1 MNRTPDT
8 TGIWQTIVSHGE
20 SVSRRG
26 RRYLQRTQCRLGLW
40 WDRNRAEPGLP
51 LVRSSKPQ
59 IHRPVLAPMT
69 ALEPRILYSAT
80 PLPVMPDAGVDPTE
94 MVVEVAEVQSTTDGS
109 ASGIDNTS
117 SESIHDLAQSS
128 GEQIVFVDSSVS
140 DYQTLIG
147 DLAPETQVFVLDGD
161 SDGVNQITRILDGLH
176 DVGSIHIVSH
186 GEDGTLRLGNAVL
199 SADRLDAYAG
209 ALSSWEDSLTS
220 DADILLYG
228 CDLASNADGRT
239 LIESM
244 ATLTGADVAAS
255 DDDTGHHG
263 FSGDWELE
271 YSTGRIETDVFASQT
286 VQDEWKGKLAT
297 ITVDT
302 FDDVVASDGL
312 TSLREAVQQANAD
325 GGSNQIVLG
334 GGTYTLDDFANG
346 TLTITSDITFI
357 GLSATDTLIDA
368 DGLGTRPF
376 TIQSGSDVLFR
387 SLSITGGVADQG
399 GAVMSLSG
407 SSLTMRDVE
416 LYQNQASQFGGAIHS
431 AGSLQLQR
439 VTIAENSAGEK
450 GGAIYINGGTGDLS
464 NVTISGN
471 AAHQSAGAIL
481 NYGGNVTLT
490 NSTVADNST
499 GIDNENA
506 AVTQLKN
513 TILDNAGQN
522 AADTLTSLGYNIDSD
537 GSAGLSGTGDQN
549 NVDPKLGALDHYG
562 GGVRTHSLHSTSTAI
577 DNGTAAGAVSVD
589 GRRFARD
596 TDIDIG
602 AFEYQAQIN
611 VNPTTSGTQTTEG
624 EDGGIEQAVDFAD
637 DGSFVVV
644 WSSDGQDSSGY
655 GVYARRFDAN
665 GIALSDEFR
674 INQTTSDF
682 QGWATIAVEDD
693 GDFIVTWTS
702 ANQDGTSY
710 SVYARQFNAD
720 GTAKGNEFKI
730 NTYGSGPQRSST
742 VDVDSA
748 GNFVVTWYG
757 DGPDG
762 DNNIY
767 ARRFDST
774 GNALDAQ
781 EFLVRASSLIFS
793 PDPVVSVNDSG
804 QFAIAMEVAG
814 NIYVRLYEANG
825 SMIGSE
831 IGVETNILS
840 GADQPAVALN
850 NDGSFVIGW
859 RQNNEIYAR
868 RYNASGNLIGSQFT
882 VNSTSSGSQNHT
894 SLAMDDAGNFIFT
907 WAGEGTG
914 DTDGVFAQ
922 RYDASGNALG
932 GETLINYTT
941 TNDQSHASVAMRSP
955 TQYVVVWSGDGPGD
969 TDGVY
974 ARMIGSASGENTTP
988 DPDAGGAYTID
999 EGESLT
1005 LDASSSSDPDGSIT
1019 QYQWDLNLDGVYG
1032 DVVTD
1037 SPTISW
1043 ADLST
1048 LWGIDDGAV
1057 GGTDY
1062 VIGLRVTDD
1071 SGDYRTDFAT
1081 VTVTDVAP
1089 EIHATGTTDVEAGE
1103 TYTLYFYA
1111 NDDGNDAITS
1121 WTINWGD
1128 GHIDTVAGSES
1139 TVSHAYHQNGGFH
1152 NILISANDEDGN
1164 WHAAGSWVTSSA
1176 ANPNDAVYEIDT
1188 TTGLV
1193 VGGPIGGTQLSS
1205 PGAIAIGPDG
1215 LLYVGS
1221 FGSQTV
1227 LRFDPETG
1235 SMVDTFVN
1243 DNNLNQVAGIAWG
1256 PDGNLYV
1263 ASHGTGEIHR
1273 YDGETGARID
1283 ASNAPFI
1290 SGLSGPIGLVFH
1302 NDGNLY
1308 VSNYNDNTIRRYD
1321 AATGAPVG
1329 GGTFVSSGTLDG
1341 PEFMAFGND
1350 DYLYV
1355 ASYNDDSVYRFD
1367 ESGNLVDAGAYISGG
1382 GLDGPV
1388 GISFGPDGLLYVT
1401 GENSSDIRRY
1411 DTSGPSAVFVDVYTD
1426 NASASD
1432 FRTLV
1437 FTPSHQ
1443 VQVTESGASGKL
1455 WFSSTGNGST
1465 TTLPSWTRGSV
1476 VEFGGSGLSF
1486 DPTGDPADTTAGE
1499 FSEVFDI
1506 DSFASGE
1513 DVDGLHYVEK
1523 AITIGGDSYPA
1534 FDLQAGD
1541 VLFSTKGSPTLTST
1555 NSITVGKEDVVVFRP
1570 DSPGDYSSGTFTIL
1584 LKDPMGHDLRGISLV
1599 ENDMEFADGQT
1610 LAAGTFVFVTSGGS
1624 QDSNVYYYQVDDVG
1638 EATTAGTSGLL
1649 INGADIN
1656 ISDKLYGV
1664 EIIEKTTTIGGHT
1677 FQEGQILLALDSAGS
1692 VGSNSVDIETTD
1704 IFVLDVTQTA
1714 LAGTTQATATK
1725 LLDGSDVE
1733 LGDSNE
1739 SIDAI
1744 ALLRVANRPT
1754 DIQIS
1759 NDNIDEN
1766 VNTSGGHVVGTLS
1779 AVDPSLTDTHT
1790 FDVVGGSDES
1800 KFSVSG
1806 SNLILEDG
1814 ILDYESQTQ
1823 YNVVVKVTDSDGNE
1837 LLKSLTIDVNN
1848 LNDVV
1853 PVVDANQ
1860 SFSVSETANV
1870 GTSLGFITATDPDGT
1885 LQNWIMSSGNDHGLF
1900 GLNSSTGELTVVNN
1914 VNLDHEFQATYTLT
1928 IMVQDGQNTSSTQT
1942 VTVNVLDANDTVPVI
1957 NPGQTFAV
1965 SESAPNGTAVGNA
1978 TATDPDGTLQGWT
1991 ITAGNGDGIFAINAS
2006 SGQITIADN
2015 TNLDHE
2021 STDSYTL
2028 TLQVSDGANTSATQ
2042 TVTINVTDVNDV
2054 VPVIDAGQTFT
2065 VAENVADNHVVGTAT
2080 ATDSDGTLQGWT
2092 ITAGNGDGIFA
2103 INATNG
2109 QITIADNTNL
2119 DHESADSYTLT
2130 LQVGDGANTSAT
2142 QTVTINVTDVND
2154 VVPVI
2159 DAGQTFTVA
2168 ENVADNHVVGTATA
2182 TDPDGTLQGW
2192 TITAGNGDGIFAI
2205 NASSGQITIAD
2216 NTNLDHESTD
2226 SYTLTLQVSDG
2237 ANTSAT
2243 QTITINVT
2251 DVNDVVPVIN
2261 AGQTFTVAE
2270 NVADNH
2276 VVGTATATDSDGTL
2290 QGWTITAGNGDG
2302 IFAIN
2307 ASSGQITIADN
2318 TNLDH
2323 ESASSHTL
2331 TLQVS
2336 DGANTSAT
2344 QTITI
2349 NVTDVNDVVPVINA
2363 GQTFT
2368 VAENVAD
2375 NHVVGTATATDSDG
2389 TLQGW
2394 TITAGNGD
2402 GIFAINASSGQIT
2415 IADNTNLDHE
2425 STDSYT
2431 LTLQVSDGA
2440 NTSATQTIT
2449 INVTDV
2455 NDVVPVIDAGQT
2467 FTVAE
2472 NVADNHVVGT
2482 ATATDSDGTL
2492 QGWTITAGNGD
2503 GIFAINASSGQ
2514 ITIADN
2520 TNLDHESTDS
2530 YTLTLQVNDG
2540 TNTSATQTVTINVTD
2555 VNDVVPV
2562 IDAGQTFT
2570 VAENVADNHVVGTAT
2585 ATDPDGTLQG
2595 WTITAGNGNGIF
2607 AINASSGQITIADN
2621 TNLDHESTDSY
2632 TLTLQVSDGAN
2643 TSATQTVTINV
2654 SDVNEAAT
2662 GTPGITG
2669 SAMTGQTLS
2678 VDMSSVSDPEGI
2690 QSEAFQWYADGVS
2703 LIGQTG
2709 STITLDATHVG
2720 KAISVSVVV
2729 TDNTGNTESALSSNP
2744 TTPVGLTNAAPTD
2757 IVISGSQI
2765 QEGVDGDVV
2774 GAISVVDPDVIDT
2787 HVWSVDDGR
2796 FEIAAGQL
2804 RLKAGQSIDYDVES
2818 TLFLTVSVTDRG
2830 GSGATYT
2837 ETIRVD
2843 VQESLIILPPALT
2856 LTSEPD
2862 PDPEPADA
2870 SEDPGESNE
2879 SADAEEVAEEKAD
2892 EAETAEAEASDS
2904 ESSDSD
2910 SVSSQAM
2917 IRQDDGATA
2926 NQSGDGNA
2934 NGAVVDV
2941 LQLQFTDA
2949 QTSGDVQRTNV
2960 RGDGD
2965 SRGSSSDNPNGDGD
2979 ENSSID
2985 FALASTLGGETEMRQ
3000 WKAMDQ
3006 LRDDLLGDVQY
3017 ESIVVGFAV
3026 STAVAV
3032 SIGQAVWVVNA
3043 GYLASSALF
3052 VLPAWRT
3059 LDPLPVLDTMDGKF
3073 DDDDES
3079 LDSIL
3084 DDPADAGE

>member
-51 LVRSSKPQ
+51 LVRSSRPQ

-161 SDGVNQITRILDGLH
+161 SDGVDQITRILDGLQ

-209 ALSSWEDSLTS
+209 TLSSWEDSLTS

-255 DDDTGHHG
+255 DDDTGHQD

-271 YSTGRIETDVFASQT
+271 YSTGRIETDVFASQS
-286 VQDEWKGKLAT
+286 VQDDWKGKLAT

-357 GLSATDTLIDA
+357 GVSATDTLIDA

-577 DNGTAAGAVSVD
+577 DNGNSAGAVTLD

-602 AFEYQAQIN
+602 AFEYQAQIH
-611 VNPTTSGTQTTEG
+611 VNQTTSGNQTTDG
-624 EDGGIEQAVDFAD
+624 EDKGVAQAVDIAA

-644 WSSDGQDSSGY
+644 WSSEGQDSSGY
-655 GVYARRFDAN
+655 GVYARRFNAN
-665 GIALSDEFR
+665 GIALTDE
-674 INQTTSDF
+674 ILVNQTTADF
-682 QGWATIAVEDD
+682 QGWAMVASEAD
-693 GDFIVTWTS
+693 GDFVVTWTS
-702 ANQDGTSY
+702 SNQDGTDR
-710 SVYARQFNAD
+710 SVYARRFNAD
-720 GTAKGNEFKI
+720 GTAKDGEFRVNTHNSDSQLASSVDVDAGNDFVI
-730 NTYGSGPQRSST
+730 TWYGSGPE
-742 VDVDSA
+742 
-748 GNFVVTWYG
+748 GYG
-757 DGPDG
+757 
-762 DNNIY
+762 IY
-767 ARRFDST
+767 ARRYASD

-781 EFLVRASSLIFS
+781 EFRVTTGAIVVS
-793 PDPVVSVNDSG
+793 PDPMVSTNSSG
-804 QFAIAMEVAG
+804 QFAIIAETTG
-814 NIYVRLYEANG
+814 NIYVNRYNEDG
-825 SMIGSE
+825 SRIGSE

-840 GADQPAVALN
+840 VADQAVIALHD
-850 NDGSFVIGW
+850 DGSFVVGW
-859 RQNNEIYAR
+859 HQNNDIYAR

-882 VNSTSSGSQNHT
+882 VNSTTAGPQSEV
-894 SLAMDDAGNFIFT
+894 SLSMDDSGNFMFT
-907 WAGEGTG
+907 WTGEGTG

-941 TNDQSHASVAMRSP
+941 TGNQSRASVAMLSP

-974 ARMIGSASGENTTP
+974 ARMIGPASGENTTP
-988 DPDAGGAYTID
+988 NPDAGGAYTID

-1048 LWGIDDGAV
+1048 LWGIDDGVVA
-1057 GGTDY
+1057 GTDY

-1089 EIHATGTTDVEAGE
+1089 EIHATGTTTVEAGE

-1111 NDDGNDAITS
+1111 SDDGDDTITS

-1128 GHIDTVAGSES
+1128 GHIDTVAGTES

-1152 NILISANDEDGN
+1152 NILISATDEDGN

-1205 PGAIAIGPDG
+1205 PGAIAVGPDG

-1308 VSNYNDNTIRRYD
+1308 VSNYNNNTIHRYD
-1321 AATGAPVG
+1321 ATTGTPVG
-1329 GGTFVSSGTLDG
+1329 GANFVSPGTLDG

-1584 LKDPMGHDLRGISLV
+1584 LEDPMGRDLRGISLV

-1928 IMVQDGQNTSSTQT
+1928 IMVQDGQNTSSSQT

-1991 ITAGNGDGIFAINAS
+1991 ITAGNGDGIFAINAG

-2015 TNLDHE
+2015 SNLDHE
-2021 STDSYTL
+2021 SASSHTL

-2042 TVTINVTDVNDV
+2042 TVTINVIDVNDV
-2054 VPVIDAGQTFT
+2054 VPEIDAGQTFN

-2092 ITAGNGDGIFA
+2092 ITD
-2103 INATNG
+2103 
-2109 QITIADNTNL
+2109 
-2119 DHESADSYTLT
+2119 
-2130 LQVGDGANTSAT
+2130 
-2142 QTVTINVTDVND
+2142 
-2154 VVPVI
+2154 
-2159 DAGQTFTVA
+2159 
-2168 ENVADNHVVGTATA
+2168 
-2182 TDPDGTLQGW
+2182 
-2192 TITAGNGDGIFAI
+2192 GNGDGIFAI

-2251 DVNDVVPVIN
+2251 DVNDVVPVID
-2261 AGQTFTVAE
+2261 AGQNFTVAE
-2270 NVADNH
+2270 NVVDNH

-2323 ESASSHTL
+2323 ESTDSYTL

-2520 TNLDHESTDS
+2520 SNLDHESTDI
-2530 YTLTLQVNDG
+2530 YTLTLQVSDG
-2540 TNTSATQTVTINVTD
+2540 ANTSATQTVTINVTD

-2585 ATDPDGTLQG
+2585 ATDSDGTLQG
-2595 WTITAGNGNGIF
+2595 WTITAGNGDGIF

-2621 TNLDHESTDSY
+2621 SNLDHESTDSY
-2632 TLTLQVSDGAN
+2632 TLTLQVSDGTN

-2879 SADAEEVAEEKAD
+2879 SADAEETAEEKAD
-2892 EAETAEAEASDS
+2892 EAETAEAESSDS